1 MSFVCLQIA
10 AGGNII
16 VSNSLEMSASQKTFS
31 VALSRDMV
39 PSARIV
45 AYYII
50 NGEVV
55 ADSLNFF
62 VNGSHMNP
70 VSPYIS
76 LKNYMFD
83 FQKNKYL

>member
-1 MSFVCLQIA
+1 MLSSQIV

-16 VSNSLEMSASQKTFS
+16 AANQLEMTGMQKTFS

-45 AYYII
+45 AYYMHQ
-50 NGEVV
+50 GEIL

-62 VNGSHMNP
+62 VNGTRQNP
-70 VSPYIS
+70 VS
-76 LKNYMFD
+76 
-83 FQKNKYL
+83 